1 MPDLK
6 PFIASGLAL
15 GGVYAL
21 SGVGLVLL
29 YRTTAV
35 VNFAYGALGALSALL
50 AWQIMDSGGAEVG
63 GFAGGI
69 AAAVVVA
76 VAYGRLI
83 NPYLARRGQA
93 IAAAGSLGAALILL
107 GVCTLIWGDDVRTLE
122 LSSSDVSFAVST
134 AQVNLTQILAIVLA
148 IVVVVVASAFLRRSL
163 TGTTM
168 RALADDRELSAVLGV
183 RVRRVET
190 LTWAVIGILAGVS
203 GILFANLVTLQAAP
217 LTFLVIASLAAAVI
231 GRFRS
236 LWMAFAGGTAI
247 GLVQALATP
256 FASVTSYRDAT
267 PFVVA
272 IVALLVLD
280 LSRQAPARGA

>member
-50 AWQIMDSGGAEVG
+50 AWQIMDSGGPEVG

-69 AAAVVVA
+69 AAAIVVA

-83 NPYLARRGQA
+83 NPYLARRGPA

-107 GVCTLIWGDDVRTLE
+107 GVCTLVWGDDVRTLE

-148 IVVVVVASAFLRRSL
+148 IVVVVVASAFLRRTL

-236 LWMAFAGGTAI
+236 LWMAFAGGTVI

-280 LSRQAPARGA
+280 LSRQAPERGA